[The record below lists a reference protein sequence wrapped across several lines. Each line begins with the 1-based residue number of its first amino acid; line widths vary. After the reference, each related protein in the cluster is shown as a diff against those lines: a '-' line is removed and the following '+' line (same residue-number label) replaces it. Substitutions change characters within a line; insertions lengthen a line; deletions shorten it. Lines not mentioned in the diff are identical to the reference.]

1 MDDDAV
7 VVTNGGIPFGNVFVE
22 ALNDAHAASV
32 RRRAASVFA
41 PPAPPAS
48 TFVCLFFSDAD
59 ALVSSSM
66 ASRMRSV
73 VEGEGEGG
81 FPTPERAEEPLARM
95 KREE

>member
-7 VVTNGGIPFGNVFVE
+7 VVTNGGMPFGNVFVE

-48 TFVCLFFSDAD
+48 TFVCLFFSDAA

-81 FPTPERAEEPLARM
+81 TPEGAEEPLA
-95 KREE
+95 